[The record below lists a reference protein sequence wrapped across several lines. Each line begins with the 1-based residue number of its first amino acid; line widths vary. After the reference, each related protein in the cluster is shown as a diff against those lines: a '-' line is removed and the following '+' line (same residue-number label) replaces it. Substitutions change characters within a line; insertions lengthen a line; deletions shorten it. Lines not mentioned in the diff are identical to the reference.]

1 MTDLAHRIQSL
12 IADRQQHAS
21 AISAIDQILERV
33 GAALSKMTGRR
44 NVRKVRVVEAPG
56 VCPAQASRWPA
67 AIKISGM
74 ILSMSTV
81 TMPIE
86 KLILDQLA
94 RGEMRL
100 LSLVVAIRRTQGR
113 FEGMKGDLSATVK
126 SGLRHLIN
134 RNVVADVDGVYLL
147 SRSN

>member
-1 MTDLAHRIQSL
+1 
-12 IADRQQHAS
+12 
-21 AISAIDQILERV
+21 
-33 GAALSKMTGRR
+33 
-44 NVRKVRVVEAPG
+44 
-56 VCPAQASRWPA
+56 
-67 AIKISGM
+67 M

-126 SGLRHLIN
+126 SAMRHLIN
-134 RNVVADVDGVYLL
+134 RNVVADADGVYSL
-147 SRSN
+147 SPST